1 MTRKRM
7 AIGAATL
14 LTLAVAGVFLW
25 QGGKLPF
32 GAPKAVA
39 GADTTQGGKD
49 DPENVAVPV
58 ELASAERRAI
68 AAYYRSASTVEADRL
83 VELVTRVGGR
93 VHALS
98 AEEGDWVAQGAVLAE
113 LENER
118 EKVQLRQAEL
128 KLEDQRRQLERNR
141 AMMDQKLISDQE
153 FDVVRGAHELAETER
168 DLARIALEETRLR
181 APFAGQITQRRIVA
195 GQQVAAGEA
204 LVTLADF
211 SPLRVRVHLPEA
223 VARKVSAGQ
232 RVLVTPD
239 TGEADLEAVVER
251 IAPVVDPA
259 TSTVR
264 LTLLLRDA
272 GAAVRAGGFVKVR
285 ITTDTHTDALAV
297 PKTALV
303 EEGGLRSLFVAE
315 ADTVRKVEIN
325 AGLYDEQYVEVLDG
339 VEEGAFVV
347 TAGQGGLRHGSRI
360 SVLNAAAA
368 GYGAAVV
375 ASAAGR

>member
-1 MTRKRM
+1 MTRRRM
-7 AIGAATL
+7 AIGAAAL
-14 LTLAVAGVFLW
+14 LILAAAGGFLW

-39 GADTTQGGKD
+39 GADSTQGKAD
-49 DPENVAVPV
+49 DSEDVAVPV
-58 ELASAERRAI
+58 ELAPAGRRAI

-83 VELVTRVGGR
+83 VELVSRVGGR
-93 VHALS
+93 VRALS
-98 AEEGDWVAQGAVLAE
+98 AEEGDWVAEGAVLAE

-153 FDVVRGAHELAETER
+153 FDVVHGAHELAETER

-181 APFAGQITQRRIVA
+181 APFAGQITLRRVVA

-204 LVTLADF
+204 MVTLADF

-239 TGEADLEAVVER
+239 AEGGDLEAVVER

-264 LTLLLRDA
+264 LTLLLNGA

-339 VEEGAFVV
+339 IEAGAFVV

-368 GYGAAVV
+368 GYGVTAV

>member
-1 MTRKRM
+1 MKRKRM
-7 AIGAATL
+7 VIGLSAL
-14 LTLAVAGVFLW
+14 VILAVAGTFLW
-25 QGGKLPF
+25 RSGKLPF
-32 GAPKAVA
+32 GAQQAVA
-39 GADTTQGGKD
+39 GADSTRTGAD
-49 DPENVAVPV
+49 DPEDVAVPV
-58 ELASAERRAI
+58 ELAAAGRRAI

-93 VHALS
+93 VRSLS

-153 FDVVRGAHELAETER
+153 FDAVRGAFELAETER
-168 DLARIALEETRLR
+168 DLAGIALEETRLR
-181 APFAGQITQRRIVA
+181 APFAGQITQRRVVA

-204 LVTLADF
+204 MVTLADF
-211 SPLRVRVHLPEA
+211 SPLRVRIHLPEA
-223 VARKVSAGQ
+223 VARKVVAGQ

-239 TGEADLEAVVER
+239 TEGADLEAVVER

-264 LTLLLRDA
+264 LTLLLRE
-272 GAAVRAGGFVKVR
+272 GGGPVRAGGFVKVR

-325 AGLYDEQYVEVLDG
+325 AGLYDEEFVEVLDG

-360 SVLNAAAA
+360 EALNAAAA
-368 GYGAAVV
+368 GYGGTVV

>member
-1 MTRKRM
+1 MTRRRL
-7 AIGAATL
+7 AIGVAAL
-14 LTLAVAGVFLW
+14 LILAAAGGFLW
-25 QGGKLPF
+25 RGGKLPL
-32 GAPKAVA
+32 GAPKALA
-39 GADTTQGGKD
+39 GADSTQGKAD
-49 DPENVAVPV
+49 ESEDVAVPV
-58 ELASAERRAI
+58 ELAPAGRRAI

-83 VELVTRVGGR
+83 VELVSRVGGR
-93 VHALS
+93 VRTLS
-98 AEEGDWVAQGAVLAE
+98 AEEGDWVAEGAVLAE

-204 LVTLADF
+204 MVTLADF
-211 SPLRVRVHLPEA
+211 SPLRVLVHLPEA

-239 TGEADLEAVVER
+239 AEGGDLEAVVER

-264 LTLLLRDA
+264 LTLLLNGA

-360 SVLNAAAA
+360 TALNAAAA
-368 GYGAAVV
+368 GYGGAAV